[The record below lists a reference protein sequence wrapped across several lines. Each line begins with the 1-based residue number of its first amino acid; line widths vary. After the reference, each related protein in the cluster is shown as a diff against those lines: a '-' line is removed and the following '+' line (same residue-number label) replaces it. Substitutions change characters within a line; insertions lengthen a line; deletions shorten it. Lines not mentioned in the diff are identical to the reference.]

1 VSKTY
6 SERASEARDRY
17 ITEQGARL
25 VYKLYISLLR
35 VRVHMGAKIKLQPYD
50 ELTYTQQRHFKRAAT
65 DARAVEAEP
74 RLYVAAQF
82 AAFDKFGGGRKRLL
96 PQPSQMFGIA
106 AQTRYL
112 ETISTKEAAHE
123 RLKASR
129 KSQHRAFFREE
140 RKLKAWCKSKNM
152 TQQEVLLTCSEEFTP
167 EFLEHK
173 GVSECL

>member
-1 VSKTY
+1 MSKTY
-6 SERASEARDRY
+6 SERVIEARNKY

-25 VYKLYISLLR
+25 VYELYVGLLR
-35 VRVHMGAKIKLQPYD
+35 VRIHQGAKIKLPPY
-50 ELTYTQQRHFKRAAT
+50 ESLTYTQQQHFKRAAA

-96 PQPSQMFGIA
+96 PQPGQMFGIA

-112 ETISTKEAAHE
+112 ETVSTKEAAQE

-152 TQQEVLLTCSEEFTP
+152 TQQEVLLTCSEEFTS